1 MGEPHHFQ
9 KTAKAV
15 GSFQQLLKVLYL
27 EVTQHQHTEIPLD
40 TGLRKT
46 FMKMDQLHL
55 LYLTHIICLTE
66 ITADKR
72 NKVLVYQSTLRKSY
86 KKLLW
91 QPEIWSETHKNG
103 KELHILLSWESQEE
117 KDLKQRIFCV
127 TSLSSISLTWASHW
141 GTAPHPWKL
150 AASSSTSL
158 LLMTSVQTHKASF
171 SSQPFYTQNAPTFIF
186 PDFPTP
192 RLRTLCQQTQ
202 PTSLTLPCQHAN

>member
-66 ITADKR
+66 ITADRR

-103 KELHILLSWESQEE
+103 RELHILLSWESQEE
-117 KDLKQRIFCV
+117 KDLKQRILCHF
-127 TSLSSISLTWASHW
+127 TQLHKPYLSITLRYS
-141 GTAPHPWKL
+141 TAPL
-150 AASSSTSL
+150 EVSSFILHFPFANDFSANTQSFFLISAL
-158 LLMTSVQTHKASF
+158 LHSKCTNIHFSRLSNAQVTNPLPANTANLTHTAM
-171 SSQPFYTQNAPTFIF
+171 P
-186 PDFPTP
+186 
-192 RLRTLCQQTQ
+192 
-202 PTSLTLPCQHAN
+202 AN